1 MKYAMRDCLKV
12 VLSSLFAISA
22 SLVHALPLEDR
33 GNTTYDPNSGLE
45 WLDLTLTDGQSPNAV
60 LGGFGGYVTL
70 DGFRIATSAEVF
82 QLFLD
87 GGITAIDA
95 VSRAADYTDAQMLVG
110 LLGATF
116 AGSQPAS
123 QGWSIFSST
132 PSYTQPFVQY
142 DPVMLTGR
150 AFPGAGGFNPG
161 SQAINDV
168 GVFLVRE
175 TSVPEPASLALV
187 GLGLVAC
194 AARRRRYAADSGIRH
209 A

>member
-1 MKYAMRDCLKV
+1 MFLLLCASV
-12 VLSSLFAISA
+12 
-22 SLVHALPLEDR
+22 SLVHAVAVPLEDR

-60 LGGFGGYVTL
+60 LGGFGGNVTV
-70 DGFRIATSAEVF
+70 DGFRIATRAEVF

-95 VSRAADYTDAQMLVG
+95 TPRATDYTAAQILVG

-123 QGWSIFSST
+123 QGWSISS
-132 PSYTQPFVQY
+132 SAFYAEPFVQF
-142 DPVMLTGR
+142 DPGTLTGR
-150 AFPGAGGFNPG
+150 AYPGAGGFNEF
-161 SQAINDV
+161 SAFNDV

-175 TSVPEPASLALV
+175 ASVPEPGSLALV
-187 GLGLVAC
+187 GLGL
-194 AARRRRYAADSGIRH
+194 AALFARLRKHAADAGISH